1 MLRLLLLVG
10 LVALASQDY
19 VPLRTLHVDNTKP
32 CADNST
38 GGSEATPFCS
48 LRYVSTIAKAGDTFL
63 IASRR
68 DGSGPVEFT
77 RSGTADAPIIYRST
91 HPDGTTIGV
100 FVDVKDEEFKPGAAP
115 GVFTLAGA
123 PSGYVWQTYFGNA
136 ATGGGILVDDPNP
149 SKYTMVDTDGPLQ
162 LAKAPDDATLAKQ
175 EGTFRYVSGV
185 LHVHPYGSR
194 TPSATATDLVIGVD
208 RALQFTK
215 DTAYNVF
222 ENVNVSYVGSSY
234 SFQVKGTG
242 HTFKNINYQG
252 VSLWWEGSGHKGEGL
267 FVTHVHQ
274 RDPESDWTWHYE
286 GIGTAATIKG
296 WNHTIRDIEVA
307 QNWNSSI
314 ATEGATGTIID
325 GARVHSSPNH
335 CDAGNAGT
343 GTIVRNAV
351 LYNCQDYQWTKDI
364 SGSVLEH
371 VVLAGDSMGFESVNK
386 PLGPITIRNSI
397 MRGSFTWVRGPQS
410 GCTWEPGSVI
420 EHNVFESTA
429 SIERCADMKTY
440 PLATYIAKCE
450 SGEFTGCATFRN
462 NTLVEPAQWATVVKD
477 GMWRAELGDQW
488 DVSLVSGS
496 PAIDIG
502 ASSTPTDIIGRPRP
516 TGDTC
521 DAGIYESCTCP
532 SSVVRRPGVRRGRT
546 K

>member
-1 MLRLLLLVG
+1 MLRLLLLVALVG
-10 LVALASQDY
+10 LAAQDY

-32 CADNST
+32 CADNSS
-38 GGSEATPFCS
+38 GGTEATPFCS

-77 RSGTADAPIIYRST
+77 RSGTAEAPIIYRST
-91 HPDGTTIGV
+91 HPAGTTIGA
-100 FVDVKDEEFKPGAAP
+100 FVDVDDAAFKPGAAP

-123 PSGYVWQTYFGNA
+123 PSGYVWQTFYPP
-136 ATGGGILVDDPNP
+136 ILVDDPNP

-194 TPSATATDLVIGVD
+194 TPSATATDFVIGVD

-215 DTAYNVF
+215 ETAYNVF

-234 SFQVKGTG
+234 SFQVKGTA
-242 HTFKNINYQG
+242 HTFRHIKYQG

-296 WNHTIRDIEVA
+296 SNHTIRDIEVA

-335 CDAGNAGT
+335 CSAGNAGT

-364 SGSVLEH
+364 SGSLLEH
-371 VVLAGDSMGFESVNK
+371 VVLAGDSMGFESSER

-410 GCTWEPGSVI
+410 GCTWEAGSVI
-420 EHNVFESTA
+420 ENNVFETTA

-440 PLATYIAKCE
+440 PLADYIAKCE
-450 SGEFTGCATFRN
+450 AGEFTGCATFRN
-462 NTLVEPAQWATVVKD
+462 NKLVAPDQWKTVIVD
-477 GMWRAELGDQW
+477 GMWSAANADQW
-488 DVSLVSGS
+488 NVSLVGGS
-496 PAIDIG
+496 PAVDIG
-502 ASSTPTDIIGRPRP
+502 ASSTATDILGRPRP

-532 SSVVRRPGVRRGRT
+532 SSFVRRPGVRRGRT